1 MTADTY
7 RVFCVMLQVG
17 LSEAQLQPAILEIC
31 KTWLGHSIT
40 CDESWPTDLE
50 PIIIGNIGQHTVL
63 LVNVKTNKGGNA
75 SAELL
80 VRKSCINLPA
90 T

>member
-1 MTADTY
+1 
-7 RVFCVMLQVG
+7 MLQVG